1 MQSLKIN
8 VTFSSIPHVQNHSGD
23 QGRTQQCK
31 KTSSKM
37 YPRVSS
43 IMPASNMT
51 TPSPRFCM
59 DCMLQ
64 TNKQMDG
71 LTNRQTDRQTTLTQT
86 DGHRQTDKHRQRNRQ
101 ADRCTMLETLSTI
114 VYYLLTFHMQ
124 CPGDAQV
131 QHMPP
136 LATVHKPILSN

>member
-1 MQSLKIN
+1 MLPLAASHMYRITPEIRATHN
-8 VTFSSIPHVQNHSGD
+8 NA
-23 QGRTQQCK
+23 RK

-37 YPRVSS
+37 YLRAS
-43 IMPASNMT
+43 SNMT
-51 TPSPRFCM
+51 TARPRFCM
-59 DCMLQ
+59 ECMLQ

-86 DGHRQTDKHRQRNRQ
+86 DRHRHTDEHRQTDKHRQRDRQ

-114 VYYLLTFHMQ
+114 VHYLLTFHMQ

-136 LATVHKPILSN
+136 LATVHKPILNN